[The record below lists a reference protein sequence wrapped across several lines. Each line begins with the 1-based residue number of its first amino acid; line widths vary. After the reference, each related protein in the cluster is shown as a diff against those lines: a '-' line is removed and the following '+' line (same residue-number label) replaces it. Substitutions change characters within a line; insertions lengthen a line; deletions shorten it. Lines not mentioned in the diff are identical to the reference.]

1 MNSPLHKYNDLL
13 IHFNIQCL
21 QAKFDS
27 LITFLRSLSH
37 DSVNNLPIVL
47 ALSETWLNESNK
59 ESFKIKGYQPIVS
72 NFRRDNSSR
81 GGVAVFVREE
91 VSFRERPDLNTF
103 IPKLFESVF
112 ITVSD
117 LNLTIGVIYRSPTT
131 DIVHIKTFLTQF
143 QTTLNLLH
151 KSRESFILLG
161 DFNFD
166 ILEYSQEPHATDF
179 VDTIFEHACIPLI
192 TKPTRIERSS
202 ATCLDNL
209 ITNKV
214 FPNSQAGIFIEDVSD
229 HFPVFYSIPNSR
241 KNKEQH
247 ENSNPSFRR
256 VFGEDNLRKIN
267 DPLSL
272 LSWDTILEE
281 HDPQIAIN
289 NFQHGVE

>member
-1 MNSPLHKYNDLL
+1 M
-13 IHFNIQCL
+13 
-21 QAKFDS
+21 
-27 LITFLRSLSH
+27 
-37 DSVNNLPIVL
+37 
-47 ALSETWLNESNK
+47 
-59 ESFKIKGYQPIVS
+59 
-72 NFRRDNSSR
+72 
-81 GGVAVFVREE
+81 
-91 VSFRERPDLNTF
+91 
-103 IPKLFESVF
+103 
-112 ITVSD
+112 
-117 LNLTIGVIYRSPTT
+117 
-131 DIVHIKTFLTQF
+131 KTFLTQF

-192 TKPTRIERSS
+192 TKPTRIERTS

-256 VFGEDNLRKIN
+256 VFGEDNLRKLN
-267 DPLSL
+267 NSLSL